1 MPQSLLG
8 WAQPIGPLTLI
19 NVSEYAGRTFIIIT
33 GTRKLQESFS
43 SADSTES
50 CAVTLLLLVLPGL

>member
-8 WAQPIGPLTLI
+8 WAQPVGPLMLI

-43 SADSTES
+43 STDKES